1 MSIAQQE
8 RIPEIGLLQ
17 ALGCRRQQIL
27 LLFLGEAMALALLGG
42 GMGIT
47 LLLAIR
53 QLLAITLP
61 SLPLTVHPMYLL
73 LALLSSALVGLAAG
87 VAPAL
92 RAMRQDPVVALHG
105 E

>member
-1 MSIAQQE
+1 
-8 RIPEIGLLQ
+8 
-17 ALGCRRQQIL
+17 
-27 LLFLGEAMALALLGG
+27 MALALLGG

-53 QLLAITLP
+53 QLLAMVLP
-61 SLPLTVHPMYLL
+61 SLPLTVHPTYLL
-73 LALLSSALVGLAAG
+73 LALLISALVGLAAG